1 MREVRV
7 RGNPALEPCD
17 PSHVVQ
23 VLGGQGPARTSRRKK
38 ADIRLD
44 PQQNNARRNNARR
57 KRSVT
62 LGSFA
67 SFGAGSRPCSIFFV
81 RAFTGSSTALRGAHT
96 FARPAGK
103 IAAFRRAQAIMV
115 AGGCFIC
122 RGGIHANDRS
132 RCSRNSHAVLHQH

>member
-1 MREVRV
+1 MREVKAG
-7 RGNPALEPCD
+7 GNPALWPCG

-103 IAAFRRAQAIMV
+103 IAAFRRAHAIML
-115 AGGCFIC
+115 AGGCFLY
-122 RGGIHANDRS
+122 RAGPHANNRS
-132 RCSRNSHAVLHQH
+132 PCTRTR